1 MSRESNESI
10 SYGRFQYVSFR
21 IGQNKK
27 KRKDIEGVNIVIIRL
42 DSIRNYKVYI
52 YAYICTYIYTHTCIP
67 PFFWFV
73 HGPLIKNI
81 WKILKKEI
89 LQVTFKF
96 ILKFKINNYNIRKP
110 TLTKLGNISEVIY
123 VLKRKSQIIQETM
136 KKRTSYTNICGIQ
149 ESCN

>member
-1 MSRESNESI
+1 MSLSELDKI
-10 SYGRFQYVSFR
+10 
-21 IGQNKK
+21 KK

>member
-1 MSRESNESI
+1 MKVYHMGDFNMSLSELDKI
-10 SYGRFQYVSFR
+10 
-21 IGQNKK
+21 KK

-81 WKILKKEI
+81 
-89 LQVTFKF
+89 
-96 ILKFKINNYNIRKP
+96 
-110 TLTKLGNISEVIY
+110 
-123 VLKRKSQIIQETM
+123 
-136 KKRTSYTNICGIQ
+136 
-149 ESCN
+149 